1 MRPVSSLPVP
11 ALVFGIASL
20 MALAAAAVSS
30 SAKVAVAPVQAG
42 EEFGALIGRDDH
54 GYVADGWEQQGPGY
68 FLLDPE
74 TGVLESHGGMGL
86 FYYAAQQF
94 SDFALELEYKTSK
107 FDSNSGI
114 FVRIP
119 EVPTNN
125 DYIAHT
131 FEIQIDDSDE
141 GKGGKHVTGSVYDVK
156 APTGR
161 PAHRT
166 GEWNHFRISF
176 VGEHISVELNGQRVL
191 DWDATPGG
199 KVKDF
204 AARGYIGLQNHDRD
218 SSVWFRNIRI
228 KEVAPA
234 S

>member
-1 MRPVSSLPVP
+1 MRPVSSLPIP
-11 ALVFGIASL
+11 ALLFGIASL
-20 MALAAAAVSS
+20 MALSAGAVSS
-30 SAKVAVAPVQAG
+30 TAKVAVASTQDSDG
-42 EEFGALIGRDDH
+42 FESLIRQNEQ

-86 FYYAAQQF
+86 FYFGARQF
-94 SDFALELEYKTSK
+94 SDFVLELEYKTSK

-119 EVPTNN
+119 EVSTNN
-125 DYIAHT
+125 DYIAHS
-131 FEIQIDDSDE
+131 FEIQIDDADNS
-141 GKGGKHVTGSVYDVK
+141 KGGKHVTGSVFDVK

-161 PAHRT
+161 PANKT

-176 VGEHISVELNGQRVL
+176 VGEHITVELNGEQVL
-191 DWDATPGG
+191 DWDARPGG

-204 AARGYIGLQNHDRD
+204 AAGGYIGLQNHDRD

-228 KEVAPA
+228 KDVAPA